1 MIPVTPRV
9 AGTVLA
15 VRADDTDV
23 VAAGTPLVDLDP
35 ADARVALDAAEAD
48 LARAVRNVRQ
58 LFASRDALRSTVAN
72 READLGKAKE
82 DLARRQKLA
91 GNGAVSAEEMEHART
106 ALRNAEASLANVRD
120 QLAATEV
127 LVEGTSVDTHPDVKR
142 AAARVEE
149 AALALARTAIVAP
162 VDGQVARR
170 AVQVGARV
178 AAGTPLLALVPLDRL
193 WVDANFKESQ
203 LARLRI
209 GQPVTLSAD
218 VWGSRVEYRGKVIGL
233 GAGTGGAFALLPA
246 QNASGNWIKVV
257 QRVPVRIELDHDQL
271 VAHPL
276 RVGLSM
282 VVEVDVSRQDG
293 RQIADSQPRS
303 APVVQTGG
311 DGSNLDGIRDRIRE
325 IIAANAGNGVAV
337 AEPVADARRPGAGRG

>member
-1 MIPVTPRV
+1 MGEVYEAR
-9 AGTVLA
+9 
-15 VRADDTDV
+15 DTEKDR
-23 VAAGTPLVDLDP
+23 T
-35 ADARVALDAAEAD
+35 VALKILSEQYTQDAEF
-48 LARAVRNVRQ
+48 RQ
-58 LFASRDALRSTVAN
+58 RFT
-72 READLGKAKE
+72 REA
-82 DLARRQKLA
+82 
-91 GNGAVSAEEMEHART
+91 H
-106 ALRNAEASLANVRD
+106 
-120 QLAATEV
+120 
-127 LVEGTSVDTHPDVKR
+127 
-142 AAARVEE
+142 AAAKVEE

-170 AVQVGARV
+170 VVQVGARV

-218 VWGSRVEYRGKVIGL
+218 VWGSHVEYRGKVIGL

-293 RQIADSQPRS
+293 RQIAASQPRS
-303 APVVQTGG
+303 APVVQTEG
-311 DGSNLDGIRDRIRE
+311 DAGNLDGIRDRIRE